1 MNISDEKFRNNKLNP
16 EELKKLRKDINSMDD
31 NELEEI
37 MRQSWM
43 NDEIDCSTADDE
55 RIDMLKQRI
64 DSQINPR
71 LHQLNPP
78 LHKRILQYAAM
89 IMLPLFICSTIF
101 LYLKNDSLMD
111 NLVTIQTAKGEKVTL
126 TLPDKTIVTLNDESM
141 LAYYPKDFNRKERKI
156 RFEGEA
162 YFQVEKQTNSSF
174 YINGSAL
181 EVKVLGTTFNL
192 LNRSDINTA
201 ELSLVEGKVELTALK
216 TDEKVILLS
225 DQTALLNKAQG
236 IIKIFESEEIA
247 DASAWMRNEL
257 VFRNTLFSDVVK
269 RLEQEY
275 DVHITVNCK
284 SCLADNF
291 TGTLNAENIFE
302 ALEILQKIYSLTIT
316 QQGLRNYTIDGE

>member
-1 MNISDEKFRNNKLNP
+1 
-16 EELKKLRKDINSMDD
+16 
-31 NELEEI
+31 
-37 MRQSWM
+37 
-43 NDEIDCSTADDE
+43 
-55 RIDMLKQRI
+55 
-64 DSQINPR
+64 
-71 LHQLNPP
+71 
-78 LHKRILQYAAM
+78 
-89 IMLPLFICSTIF
+89 
-101 LYLKNDSLMD
+101 MD

-302 ALEILQKIYSLTIT
+302 ALEILQKIYSLKIT